1 MADAPAA
8 LDARPADAFSSE
20 RRLAIVRLVDAQ
32 GRVRVGAL
40 SDRFGVSRQT
50 IRKDLAVLAAQGR
63 ISIPP
68 VLGAIAAVA
77 LIIDF
82 GWYELGRRRGDQS
95 WESPAGCPSSPT
107 RAYAGW
113 TASSPATA
121 RA

>member
-1 MADAPAA
+1 MNHADGLQCLEHYGVVILPALVVAEPVGVPLPAVPA
-8 LDARPADAFSSE
+8 L
-20 RRLAIVRLVDAQ
+20 
-32 GRVRVGAL
+32 
-40 SDRFGVSRQT
+40 
-50 IRKDLAVLAAQGR
+50 LAVAALAAQGR